1 MNDLFAETIAAVCS
15 ARQVSGIDLHF
26 EEKREYCERAKSGML
41 GLRPR
46 LSALKASAD
55 AKVAA
60 RSLELDGK
68 LDVYL

>member
-1 MNDLFAETIAAVCS
+1 M
-15 ARQVSGIDLHF
+15 SGIDLHF